1 MKIAN
6 MLPVLVLVL
15 LVPVCTAGAGD
26 IVLTDPYDD
35 YTSRMLQA
43 YKKEQ
48 ETCEVAGRELECL
61 SAQYEM
67 ERAANH
73 LDALQGRGCDGGTD
87 CGSVPGNFWGM

>member
-6 MLPVLVLVL
+6 MLPVLVL
-15 LVPVCTAGAGD
+15 LVPVSTAGAGD
-26 IVLTDPYDD
+26 IVLTDQYDD

-67 ERAANH
+67 ELVAEH
-73 LDALQGRGCDGGTD
+73 LDALQGRGCAGGSD
-87 CGSVPGNFWGM
+87 CESAPANFWGM

>member
-1 MKIAN
+1 MKIAS
-6 MLPVLVLVL
+6 MLQGLVL
-15 LVPVCTAGAGD
+15 LVSWNAAAAGD
-26 IVLTDPYDD
+26 LVLTDAYDD

-48 ETCEVAGRELECL
+48 ETCDIAGRELECL

-73 LDALQGRGCDGGTD
+73 LEALQGRGCSGDRE
-87 CGSVPGNFWGM
+87 CGSAPGNFWGM

>member
-6 MLPVLVLVL
+6 VLAGLVL
-15 LVPVCTAGAGD
+15 LIPWGAVGAGD
-26 IVLTDPYDD
+26 IVLTDAYDA

-48 ETCEVAGRELECL
+48 AACGVAGRELECL

-67 ERAANH
+67 ELVAEH
-73 LDALQGRGCDGGTD
+73 LDALQGRGC
-87 CGSVPGNFWGM
+87 GSGSNCESAPANFWGM